1 MKRATLPHA
10 FRIAETRAENEYT
23 KTFVL
28 DCALEASPG
37 QFVMAWLPEFEDKP
51 FSLANA
57 DPLSLTIAAVGPF
70 SQALHQL
77 RDGDLLWVRGPLGQ
91 GYQLPTGAQKQL
103 LLIGGGYGVA
113 PLLFLARRALAGE
126 YRVSMIIGART
137 SADLLLATDFE
148 ALGIPVW
155 QTTEDGSAGLRGV
168 ATDAVPFAIDD
179 ITQSPVMVYACG
191 PTGMLQAVAASCET
205 HGFPFQ
211 LAWEA
216 HMRCSI
222 GLCGSC
228 EVGQGWLTCLD
239 GPVFS
244 FDPTQTSP
252 PEFTGD
258 NHK

>member
-10 FRIAETRAENEYT
+10 FRIVETRAENEYT

-28 DCALEASPG
+28 AGALEASPG

-70 SQALHQL
+70 TQALHQL

-113 PLLFLARRALAGE
+113 PLLFLAKRALAGGH
-126 YRVSMIIGART
+126 RLSMIIGART
-137 SADLLLATDFE
+137 SADLLLIAEFE

-155 QTTEDGSAGLRGV
+155 LTTEDGSAGRRGV
-168 ATDAVPFAIDD
+168 ATDAMSLAIDD
-179 ITQSPVMVYACG
+179 IRQSLVMVYACG
-191 PTGMLQAVAASCET
+191 PTGMLQAVVAACEP
-205 HGFPFQ
+205 HDLPVQ

-216 HMRCSI
+216 HMRCGI

-239 GPVFS
+239 GPVFAFS
-244 FDPTQTSP
+244 PTQTPP
-252 PEFTGD
+252 PELTGN
-258 NHK
+258 NH